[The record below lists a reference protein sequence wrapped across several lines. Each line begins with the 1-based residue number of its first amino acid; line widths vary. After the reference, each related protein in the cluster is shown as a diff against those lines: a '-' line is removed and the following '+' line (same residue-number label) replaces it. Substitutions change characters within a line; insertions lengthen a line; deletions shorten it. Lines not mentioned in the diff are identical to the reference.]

1 MEFAQVDTATMA
13 AAAGAADFS
22 VWALFWKADIIVKSV
37 MIMLVVMMAIVM
49 DAGDD
54 DAYDYADVH
63 VFLFAI

>member
-1 MEFAQVDTATMA
+1 MVLRSS
-13 AAAGAADFS
+13 FS
-22 VWALFWKADIIVKSV
+22 LLLKRVMDVV

>member
-1 MEFAQVDTATMA
+1 MDV
-13 AAAGAADFS
+13 
-22 VWALFWKADIIVKSV
+22 V